1 MDRSWTNEADLK
13 SQLRELSE
21 AQLESAKELA
31 SSLRKREQRERYFA
45 SKVATSPLPGT
56 TTDVK
61 AEFSDDK
68 ALFAACHRGY
78 LGAAGLAD
86 GLKLVQSLT
95 HEDIRRIRIAAIA
108 IAQWRAE
115 VGQKGSEDPSLVQM
129 LRKSD
134 LTQRIAER
142 EPRPPVQVLRDQ
154 SDNIS
159 WDPWRV
165 RPRPKP
171 TLNDRSE
178 GCTIMFGLLFAAGFL
193 VFAIGNGLVVAVIRL
208 FEWISGTQ

>member
-1 MDRSWTNEADLK
+1 MERTWTNEADLK
-13 SQLRELSE
+13 SQLRELSD

-31 SSLRKREQRERYFA
+31 GSLRKREQRERYFA

-56 TTDVK
+56 TADVK
-61 AEFSDDK
+61 ADFTDDK

-78 LGAAGLAD
+78 LATAGFAD
-86 GLKLVQSLT
+86 GFKLVQSLT

-134 LTQRIAER
+134 LAKMAVEKHPSAPI
-142 EPRPPVQVLRDQ
+142 PVPQDQ
-154 SDNIS
+154 PLPIS
-159 WDPWRV
+159 WDPYRV
-165 RPRPKP
+165 TPRPKP
-171 TLNDRSE
+171 TLNDRIE
-178 GCTIMFGLLFAAGFL
+178 GCTIMFGLLFAAGLL
-193 VFAIGNGLVVAVIRL
+193 VFLIGYGLVAAVMRL
-208 FEWISGTQ
+208 FEWISGAQ